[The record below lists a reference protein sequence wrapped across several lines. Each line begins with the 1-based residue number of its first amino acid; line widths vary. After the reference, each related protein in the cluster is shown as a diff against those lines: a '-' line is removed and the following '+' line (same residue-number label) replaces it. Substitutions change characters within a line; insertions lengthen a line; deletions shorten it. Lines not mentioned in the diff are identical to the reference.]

1 VSHDVCITRGKGVEV
16 TDSTAGGHGS
26 AGERPALLTVTD
38 LRAGYGGVI
47 RALHGIS
54 LSVREGSVVAV
65 LGGNGAGKST
75 LLRAISGTLGLQGGA
90 VDGGAI
96 EFGGRCIAGTD
107 PAAVVRAGI
116 GQVPEGRRIFQSL
129 TVEENLNAGALPVR
143 DRAARHRARARVFD
157 LFPVLEKCR
166 GQPAALLSGG
176 QQQMLAIGRALMS
189 APRLLLLD
197 EPSLGLAPQVVDQIA
212 ELIRQINEQGTSV
225 MLVEQNAAMALSIAD
240 HAVVLELGRVALAG
254 PAAELAESQVVKAR
268 YLGAARVRP
277 PRPATAVPRP
287 ATAVARPGQD
297 ARPSPLAV
305 SGIGISFGGLAALSE
320 VTFTVEPGT
329 VHAVIGPNGAGKS
342 TLLNVLTGVYRPD
355 AGAVRYRGRD
365 LARLRPH
372 QIARLGVC
380 RTFQNMSLSPAAS
393 VKDNLMLGRHHLTRA
408 GFVTAGLALP
418 SARRERDRQEAAVRE
433 AAGLLGLQDLLGSR
447 VGSLPYGTRKRVE
460 LGRALCAEP
469 ALLLLDEPVA
479 GMGPGESD
487 AMADLIAGLHA
498 ARGMSIVLIEH
509 DMPFVMGLADRVTV
523 LDSGRVIADAT
534 PGDVQRDPDVLRA
547 YLGTRATEPRS

>member
-1 VSHDVCITRGKGVEV
+1 
-16 TDSTAGGHGS
+16 
-26 AGERPALLTVTD
+26 
-38 LRAGYGGVI
+38 
-47 RALHGIS
+47 
-54 LSVREGSVVAV
+54 
-65 LGGNGAGKST
+65 
-75 LLRAISGTLGLQGGA
+75 
-90 VDGGAI
+90 
-96 EFGGRCIAGTD
+96 
-107 PAAVVRAGI
+107 
-116 GQVPEGRRIFQSL
+116 
-129 TVEENLNAGALPVR
+129 
-143 DRAARHRARARVFD
+143 
-157 LFPVLEKCR
+157 
-166 GQPAALLSGG
+166 
-176 QQQMLAIGRALMS
+176 
-189 APRLLLLD
+189 
-197 EPSLGLAPQVVDQIA
+197 
-212 ELIRQINEQGTSV
+212 
-225 MLVEQNAAMALSIAD
+225 
-240 HAVVLELGRVALAG
+240 
-254 PAAELAESQVVKAR
+254 
-268 YLGAARVRP
+268 
-277 PRPATAVPRP
+277 
-287 ATAVARPGQD
+287 
-297 ARPSPLAV
+297 V